1 MGDSSCVPFTRW
13 AAPTTEAVVVSLDAV
28 AAAVD
33 KAVAAERLR
42 IVATLIRVT
51 GEWELA
57 EDCVQ
62 DAVERAL
69 TRWPRDGI
77 PDNPAAWL
85 TTTSRRRALDVL
97 KRRRIEQD
105 KLRQLETLAE
115 GPPASV
121 PVRDEPFDDDQ
132 LGLLFACCHPALPMP
147 GRVALTLKT
156 VAGLTTEQ
164 IARAFL
170 VSEATMGQRLL
181 RTRTK
186 IAHAGISLRVPEPHR
201 LDERTAGVLAVIYL
215 VFNEGYAPTNHGDFR
230 DDLSEEALHLADL
243 VAMLLPGDD
252 EVLSLRAL
260 LLLQHARRGAR
271 VDSAG
276 ELLTLEEQDRGRWDR
291 ARIAAGLECLADA
304 RGTGRPPR
312 TYRLQA
318 EIAALHVTAADA
330 ASTDW
335 PRIAAAYDALL
346 AQRPS
351 PVVAL
356 NRAVAVAMADGPEA
370 GLDALAELDAGA
382 LVDYPLLPAVRADL
396 LRRAGRRPEAADAY
410 LDAIAE
416 ARTEPERRLLRRRLA
431 EVTAPPV
438 SD

>member
-1 MGDSSCVPFTRW
+1 M
-13 AAPTTEAVVVSLDAV
+13 SLDAV

-33 KAVAAERLR
+33 DAVAAERLR

-85 TTTSRRRALDVL
+85 TTTSRHRALDVL

-105 KLRQLETLAE
+105 KLRELEALAE
-115 GPPASV
+115 GAAAPPPS
-121 PVRDEPFDDDQ
+121 REEPWDDDQ

-156 VAGLTTEQ
+156 VAGLSTQQ

-215 VFNEGYAPTNHGDFR
+215 VFNEGYAPADDGAFR
-230 DDLSEEALHLADL
+230 D
-243 VAMLLPGDD
+243 
-252 EVLSLRAL
+252 
-260 LLLQHARRGAR
+260 
-271 VDSAG
+271 
-276 ELLTLEEQDRGRWDR
+276 
-291 ARIAAGLECLADA
+291 
-304 RGTGRPPR
+304 
-312 TYRLQA
+312 
-318 EIAALHVTAADA
+318 
-330 ASTDW
+330 
-335 PRIAAAYDALL
+335 
-346 AQRPS
+346 
-351 PVVAL
+351 
-356 NRAVAVAMADGPEA
+356 
-370 GLDALAELDAGA
+370 
-382 LVDYPLLPAVRADL
+382 
-396 LRRAGRRPEAADAY
+396 
-410 LDAIAE
+410 
-416 ARTEPERRLLRRRLA
+416 
-431 EVTAPPV
+431 
-438 SD
+438 